1 MERFFILHLGKK
13 KRGVFRMAKD
23 NPLVLLVEDND
34 GHAQLVTLG
43 MRDCG
48 IEHKLIRVCDGV
60 QAMNFL
66 YMRGEFSPET
76 AERPDLILLDLRLP
90 KMDGLEVL
98 KAVKT
103 DDMLRGIPVVVLT
116 TSDAEKD
123 IIMAYEFHA
132 NSYLVKPMHY
142 DELSSMLQE
151 TGFYWLACNKSVF

>member
-1 MERFFILHLGKK
+1 
-13 KRGVFRMAKD
+13 MAEIN

-48 IEHKLIRVCDGV
+48 IDHELVRVSDGTE
-60 QAMNFL
+60 AINFL
-66 YMRGEFSPET
+66 RGKGRFAASKRRKPE
-76 AERPDLILLDLRLP
+76 LVLLDLRLP

-98 KAVKT
+98 KEIKN
-103 DDMLRGIPVVVLT
+103 DNDLKDIPVVVLT
-116 TSDAEKD
+116 TSESEKD
-123 IIMAYEFHA
+123 IAKAYESHA

-151 TGFYWLACNKSVF
+151 TGFYWLACNKRVI